1 MKYKNSYNPN
11 SIEREF
17 MKLDSRR
24 HNKLTRARDCARLTV
39 PTLFPREG
47 FTESMELPD
56 LFNSMPAR
64 GVMSLASRIVSA
76 MYPLNQMPFFTFEL
90 DNAYVPQG
98 ADITETVAALSRLD
112 KKIMNK
118 LSHSN
123 LRQELF
129 VLMQHL
135 IVLGDALFEIQD
147 DYNFRVHRVDHYV
160 IQRYPDGK
168 IRKMIL
174 REWVDP
180 EAVPEEWKTAM
191 ENEEM
196 YIPKEKDDDEE
207 NNNGNGYG
215 NGDAYDSFTMSY
227 NNGYAPSKAHKAFY
241 TMVEYEP
248 ESKTWECYKEY
259 CGYIVDKG
267 EFTICPYIPQSWSR
281 IAGEDY
287 GRSLVEEHIG
297 DIRTLEAL
305 SKSLCEAAMANSEHR
320 IGIDPTGITEVQDL
334 IDTANG
340 DFVPAR
346 QADVFS
352 IQLLRQIDLGPM
364 AMIRQDLT
372 AGLGRV
378 FLLNSS
384 VQRDAERVTAT
395 EIRMM
400 ASELDQSLGGIF
412 SGIAA
417 SIQIPIVKRTV
428 LLMARDKIL
437 PTDIVK
443 LIQEDGLLSLKV
455 RTGLEALNREVEASQ
470 LMGWMQ
476 VVGTNQ
482 AFAPF
487 IDSYGLLVRL
497 STSMGLDPV
506 GIVKTP
512 QQLAEEQQSQAQASL
527 EAMAQQQAIQSM
539 GSLVESSGAAAAEQ
553 AVQQPM

>member
-1 MKYKNSYNPN
+1 MEQKNSHNKH
-11 SIEREF
+11 SIERQF
-17 MKLDSRR
+17 QKLDSRR

-76 MYPLNQMPFFTFEL
+76 MYPLNQMPFFSFEL
-90 DNAYVPQG
+90 DSAYVPQG

-147 DYNFRVHRVDHYV
+147 DFNFRVHRVDHYV

-168 IRKMIL
+168 IKKMIL

-180 EAVPEEWKTAM
+180 EAVPDEWKDAM
-191 ENEEM
+191 EKEEI
-196 YIPKEKDDDEE
+196 YYPKDDEE
-207 NNNGNGYG
+207 DKYENGNGYE
-215 NGDAYDSFTMSY
+215 NGYDSFTMSY
-227 NNGYAPSKAHKAFY
+227 NNQYAPSKAHKAFY
-241 TMVEYEP
+241 TMVEWEP
-248 ESKTWECYKEY
+248 ETKTWECYKEY
-259 CGYIVDKG
+259 CGYIIDKG

-287 GRSLVEEHIG
+287 GRSLIEEHIG

-334 IDTANG
+334 IDTQNG

-346 QADVFS
+346 SSDIFS

-364 AMIRQDLT
+364 ASIRQDLT

-428 LLMARDKIL
+428 LLMARDKLL
-437 PTDIVK
+437 PPDIVR
-443 LIQEDGLLSLKV
+443 LIQDDGLLSLKV

-470 LMGWMQ
+470 LMSWMS
-476 VVGTNQ
+476 VVAPNQ
-482 AFAPF
+482 SFAPF
-487 IDSYGLLVRL
+487 IDNYGLLVRL

-512 QQLAEEQQSQAQASL
+512 QQLQEEQAAQARQSID
-527 EAMAQQQAIQSM
+527 AMAAQQAISSM
-539 GSLVESSGAAAAEQ
+539 GSLMETGGMAAMEQ
-553 AVQQPM
+553 QMAQQPQ